1 MFFNADDDEQDFLS
15 SSGGSKLASLFG
27 VDKASNQGGNESL
40 KYTAPKQPK
49 KKEAPN
55 QPGGSQAAVTFATA
69 VHAYKYVD
77 GQYASQGKLG
87 AAILGSPASQDYRV
101 LLYVSKQQ
109 QVTNVRIT
117 PAFVFTIQAN
127 NYASFYDDARQSW
140 SLMFDSEENSEKF
153 AKQVGLARANSTG
166 TSLDSVVTQ
175 DLHLGDGGPLETGD
189 LVEVKYTGWLLTN
202 GTFGQEFDS
211 NVKTEKQFKFKIGKG
226 KVIKGW
232 DMGVLGMKKGSK
244 RLLVV
249 PPALGY
255 GSQGAGNKIP
265 PNSTLIFEVSA
276 VRVKLAKGES
286 PKPSPAPTPEPV
298 PTHNSTPSPAPSDP
312 ELDDSTVKGRTKS
325 ITEQMSHQG
334 GSKSDKAN
342 LISRMAKM
350 GKPMLPLQG
359 AVAVEPDSDEE
370 EPVPESPK
378 PVAVT
383 AAPVTVQAPHHAA
396 TKPPVVAKPVAQQPV
411 AAQMDYTQTATA
423 PVTTNPMMHQPA
435 FMPPPGHQMAL
446 YQSPQSL
453 LQQQQAAFLQQQQ
466 LLQQQ
471 ASFQPPVSSAFPPG
485 VYPGAP
491 PFPAAA
497 PVNQSDAATPM
508 LLSETRQQNTELRL
522 AVGKMADKVDT
533 IMQKMDH
540 LQTQQSGALAL
551 QSSAPNMEA
560 SVLMHNV
567 QRIVQENERLR
578 KEGYEMNSRIEAQNN
593 KISELLQSNQMFV
606 EKSQTLLEQRN
617 EGFKTTATTSQAKV
631 LSLEQ
636 EKVQLA
642 TQLNVA
648 TSQLGTLQLEIAGM
662 RKKEMELQQKLGS
675 SSNDYKKNTEELD
688 SLQAQHTED
697 EERIQ
702 KLSSNLREEKQRRK
716 ESDNKLSHLTEELA
730 DLRVTAESLE
740 KNLGDRK
747 KNAAGERRKM
757 EEEMEESKLQFEQ
770 EIQTLREKLRRQK
783 TSTDA
788 AKAEQVS
795 KLEEEIGEEWKA
807 KSEKQLAAAQDR
819 HARVLQGVKEEKEEL
834 EQKVTELE
842 SKIQSLRTSSGGSEE
857 RIMNLQDQLD
867 DMTGWK
873 NKYDSL
879 RDQAGA
885 MRDKYEARISEVEE
899 ERDGLA
905 SQRDGLASQR
915 DQLSEQVATLRKQG
929 ASPAPSGGSSNVS
942 VITEVKKIMN
952 SVYQQLRGQFTAE
965 GNYSGAD
972 ILAAILEAIKSTTLK
987 LVQQQSQGPSAEE
1000 EEEEEEDDE
1009 EELEDS
1015 EEEEEEEEE
1024 EAEDKASPHPT
1035 TETAEPPAE
1044 KETAATVQSAEKQDP
1059 SEESEESDDFDEEEG
1074 ETLPD
1079 LPEVP
1084 KVADDNKS
1092 LPIEDP
1098 TVEPQ
1103 PQKTEESS
1111 QSVDNSG
1118 LEAMESKQGEDNSD
1132 KQQDSE
1138 PVKQGVDNS
1147 NEQQDSEPVIEQS
1160 VTENKPETNHIG
1172 PEIPKSEPVK
1182 RESESSEIIPATSR
1196 TPPPLLDDEEE
1207 EEEEKEEDAGNKP
1220 LFGED
1225 DTVEDTLGISFK
1237 PNTDKDKDKKLPTKK
1252 DLENDEDLKPQP
1264 PPPLFGDD
1272 DDDDDLDWL
1281 S

>member
-40 KYTAPKQPK
+40 KYTAPKQPR
-49 KKEAPN
+49 KETPS
-55 QPGGSQAAVTFATA
+55 QSGGGTAAVTFATA

-87 AAILGSPASQDYRV
+87 AAILGNLASQDYRI

-109 QVTNVRIT
+109 QVTNVRIS
-117 PAFVFTIQAN
+117 PSFVFTIQAN
-127 NYASFYDDARQSW
+127 NYASFYDEARQSW

-153 AKQVGLARANSTG
+153 AKHVGLAKANSSATA
-166 TSLDSVVTQ
+166 LDSVMTQ
-175 DLHLGDGGPLETGD
+175 DLHLGDGGALETGD

-211 NVKTEKQFKFKIGKG
+211 NVKTDKQFKFKIGKG

-232 DMGVLGMKKGSK
+232 DAGVVGMKKGSK

-249 PPALGY
+249 PPSLGY

-265 PNSTLIFEVSA
+265 PNSTLIFEVSV
-276 VRVKLAKGES
+276 VRVKLAKAES

-298 PTHNSTPSPAPSDP
+298 PSHNATPSPAPSEP
-312 ELDDSTVKGRTKS
+312 ELDDSTIKARTKS
-325 ITEQMSHQG
+325 ITEHMTHQG
-334 GSKSDKAN
+334 GGKSGKAN

-359 AVAVEPDSDEE
+359 AVAADPESDE
-370 EPVPESPK
+370 EPVPESPE

-383 AAPVTVQAPHHAA
+383 AAPVQAPHQPA
-396 TKPPVVAKPVAQQPV
+396 TRPPVVAKPVPQQPM
-411 AAQMDYTQTATA
+411 AA
-423 PVTTNPMMHQPA
+423 PVDYSQSAAPVATNPMMHQPSFA
-435 FMPPPGHQMAL
+435 PPAGQQMAL

-466 LLQQQ
+466 LQQQ
-471 ASFQPPVSSAFPPG
+471 AAFQPPVSSTFPVG
-485 VYPGAP
+485 TYPGAP
-491 PFPAAA
+491 TFPNGTTA
-497 PVNQSDAATPM
+497 VNQPDAATPM
-508 LLSETRQQNTELRL
+508 LLTETRQQNTELRL

-533 IMQKMDH
+533 VLQKVEH
-540 LQTQQSGALAL
+540 LQTQQSGALAV

-578 KEGYEMNSRIEAQNN
+578 KEGYEKSSRIDAQNN

-617 EGFKTTATTSQAKV
+617 EGFKATATTSQAKV
-631 LSLEQ
+631 LALEQ

-642 TQLNVA
+642 TELSTA

-675 SSNDYKKNTEELD
+675 SSNDFKKNSEELE
-688 SLQAQHTED
+688 SLQLQHTED
-697 EERIQ
+697 EERI
-702 KLSSNLREEKQRRK
+702 KNLTAGLREEKQRRK
-716 ESDNKLSHLTEELA
+716 EGENKLSQLTEELA
-730 DLRVTAESLE
+730 DLRVTTESLQ
-740 KNLGDRK
+740 KNLTERK
-747 KNAAGERRKM
+747 KKAAEERRKM
-757 EEEMEESKLQFEQ
+757 EEDMEDSKLQFEQ
-770 EIQTLREKLRRQK
+770 EIQNLREKLRRQK
-783 TSTDA
+783 NSTDA
-788 AKAEQVS
+788 AKAEQVT

-807 KSEKQLAAAQDR
+807 KSEKQLAAAQER
-819 HARVLQGVKEEKEEL
+819 HARALQSMKEEKEEL

-842 SKIQSLRTSSGGSEE
+842 LKIRSLKQSSGGSEE
-857 RIMNLQDQLD
+857 RVRALQDQVDELSD
-867 DMTGWK
+867 WK
-873 NKYDSL
+873 TKYDSL
-879 RDQAGA
+879 RDQASS
-885 MRDKYEARISEVEE
+885 MRDKYETRISELEE
-899 ERDGLA
+899 ERDSLVSQHEQL
-905 SQRDGLASQR
+905 SQR
-915 DQLSEQVATLRKQG
+915 VAALQKQG
-929 ASPAPSGGSSNVS
+929 TSAVPPGGNES
-942 VITEVKKIMN
+942 VVTEVKKIMN
-952 SVYQQLRGQFTAE
+952 SVYQQLRGQFSAE
-965 GNYSGAD
+965 ESYSGAD
-972 ILAAILEAIKSTTLK
+972 VLTAILGAIKTTTLK
-987 LVQQQSQGPSAEE
+987 LVQQSSQAPPADQ
-1000 EEEEEEDDE
+1000 EEEEDEEEDE

-1015 EEEEEEEEE
+1015 EEEEEED
-1024 EAEDKASPHPT
+1024 DKESLNPT
-1035 TETAEPPAE
+1035 TQTEPPAE
-1044 KETAATVQSAEKQDP
+1044 KETASVVQSTEKQDTP
-1059 SEESEESDDFDEEEG
+1059 QESEESDDFDDEEETQ
-1074 ETLPD
+1074 ED

-1084 KVADDNKS
+1084 VVT
-1092 LPIEDP
+1092 EDKPENPAVDPPSQP
-1098 TVEPQ
+1098 TQ
-1103 PQKTEESS
+1103 ESS
-1111 QSVDNSG
+1111 NSVDSTKG
-1118 LEAMESKQGEDNSD
+1118 A
-1132 KQQDSE
+1132 
-1138 PVKQGVDNS
+1138 DNS
-1147 NEQQDSEPVIEQS
+1147 NEQDSGDSTQRVDNSSEQQNSEPVMEQS
-1160 VTENKPETNHIG
+1160 VKESLPETNHIAAD
-1172 PEIPKSEPVK
+1172 ISEPVK
-1182 RESESSEIIPATSR
+1182 KESESSEVIPAASR

-1207 EEEEKEEDAGNKP
+1207 EDTGDKP

-1237 PNTDKDKDKKLPTKK
+1237 PKTDADNKDDKGKKDKKMPTKA